1 MFLLNKFWKQKPF
14 QLCGSIFSFH
24 FGSFTLLT
32 FDIGGYHLNDQCL
45 DDQMAKRPAG
55 NFVSLVRWPEVSTMM
70 LNSFGDIHL
79 FDKLDQ
85 SINRDSKGES
95 VFGFFQIQIEWFQ
108 QQKLN
113 KKIKNSVVSTIFC
126 KKLYKRKKTT
136 TTINDIG
143 IYVASGNDDDWI
155 KRDTDRESTVL
166 LNPGYI
172 SFFWLACVRR
182 IIFSFSLLFHL
193 LS

>member
-1 MFLLNKFWKQKPF
+1 
-14 QLCGSIFSFH
+14 
-24 FGSFTLLT
+24 
-32 FDIGGYHLNDQCL
+32 
-45 DDQMAKRPAG
+45 
-55 NFVSLVRWPEVSTMM
+55 MM

-143 IYVASGNDDDWI
+143 IYVASGNDDD
-155 KRDTDRESTVL
+155 
-166 LNPGYI
+166 
-172 SFFWLACVRR
+172 
-182 IIFSFSLLFHL
+182 
-193 LS
+193 